1 VGEPVD
7 ASAYQGRRKAWADAY
22 VQLAGGFDFIATLPR
37 EEQDSKLAA
46 MLRECLTSVPV
57 EIGR

>member
-1 VGEPVD
+1 VD